1 MIKKLKDIHF
11 NEYENTPK
19 SIAVAPGRF
28 HLVGDHSWFFK
39 DKTLSM
45 AVNLPVYVSVSKNKD
60 SIIRSYFYQI
70 DDRKRSGLSNLKN
83 RKEDRWANAL
93 KSVVYGFLSAG
104 FEITGIDV
112 TVYSE
117 ILPSAGFGIT
127 TAIKVAFAIA
137 LKNLFD
143 ISCADVQLIQVIER
157 ANRLFLQQ
165 ESHIGDIYSAL
176 YSKRGNLICTDYSKN
191 SYCNFKVPFEGRKV
205 FLVDA
210 SVPRFNVWN
219 EDTLHEPENALL
231 LGDLRES
238 KNNVF
243 GGWKYIDN
251 VTDINEELSVV
262 SEDTK
267 RKLLC
272 VMREHYDVLE
282 ALSALEKNDFSKFA
296 RAINHSHESLRDFY
310 DLSCPEIDWILKR
323 VLELE
328 PNLESTRNPET
339 CGRITGKGF
348 GRCVYTIIR
357 PQDVEKFMARLY
369 EYEKIFGFKPK
380 CYEVHSADGAKILEV
395 NDESSSYQ

>member
-1 MIKKLKDIHF
+1 MMKKIKDIHF
-11 NEYENTPK
+11 NEYENFPD
-19 SIAVAPGRF
+19 AVALAPGRF
-28 HLVGDHSWFFK
+28 HLIGEHSCFFK

-45 AVNLPVYVSVSKNKD
+45 AVNLPVYVAVSKRQD
-60 SIIRSYFYQI
+60 ASIQCYFYQI
-70 DDRKRSGLSNLKN
+70 DDRKRSSLTSLKN

-93 KSVVYGFLSAG
+93 KAIVYGFTSGG
-104 FEITGIDV
+104 FELGGINV
-112 TVYSE
+112 TIYSE

-127 TAIKVAFAIA
+127 TAIKVAFALA
-137 LKNLFD
+137 LKKVFN
-143 ISCADVQLIQVIER
+143 INCTEVQFIQVIER
-157 ANRLFLQQ
+157 ANKLFLQQ
-165 ESHIGDIYSAL
+165 ESHVGDIYSAL
-176 YSKRGNLICTDYSKN
+176 YSKKGNLICTDYTKN
-191 SYCNFKVPFEGRKV
+191 SYCNFNIPFKGRKV

-219 EDTLHEPENALL
+219 EETLHEPENALL

-262 SEDTK
+262 GEDTK

-272 VMREHYDVLE
+272 IMREHFDVLE
-282 ALSALEKNDFSKFA
+282 AITALEKNDFPKFA
-296 RAINHSHESLRDFY
+296 RAVNHSHESLRDFY

-323 VLELE
+323 VFELE

-357 PQDVEKFMARLY
+357 PQDVETFMTRLY

-380 CYEVHSADGAKILEV
+380 CYEVHSADGAKIIEES
-395 NDESSSYQ
+395 DESSSY